1 MKLWQKKLIK
11 IVSPLLKKLEPV
23 HGVEHAKRV
32 FKYCL
37 VFAKDYQKVDLEALF
52 AAAWLHDL
60 GQLKLKN
67 GMGVHGHLSANLAA
81 PILKKAGVSEK
92 KFDLIKQI
100 IRMHEKGYERKLS
113 KKKLPIEVLIF
124 HDADKI
130 EGGIGALG
138 LARQFTYSGGVGKKI
153 WDPEISRKSS
163 LPYGGNFSA
172 MHTILDW
179 DIKKKFYTKKGRE
192 MARER
197 KEYTRAFIKRFF
209 QEWNFKK

>member
-1 MKLWQKKLIK
+1 MKSWQKKLIK

-23 HGVEHAKRV
+23 HGLEHSKRV
-32 FKYCL
+32 LKYCL
-37 VFAKDYQKVDLEALF
+37 IFAKDYPKVDIGALF

-67 GMGVHGHLSANLAA
+67 GMGVHGHLSVNLASS
-81 PILKKAGVSEK
+81 ILKKVYIPGK
-92 KFDLIKQI
+92 KSGLIKQI
-100 IRMHEKGYERKLS
+100 IGMHERKYEEKLL
-113 KKKLPIEVLIF
+113 KNKLPIEVIIF

-130 EGGIGALG
+130 EGVGALG
-138 LARQFTYSGGVGKKI
+138 LARQFVYSGRIGQKI
-153 WDPEISRKSS
+153 WDPDIPRNPF

-179 DIKKKFYTKKGRE
+179 DIKKRFYTKKGKE
-192 MARER
+192 IAKER
-197 KEYTRAFIKRFF
+197 KDFMQSFIKRFF